1 MSRSEELPVT
11 GATAAQAAG
20 PTTAARPA
28 QHLLSKVPEVS
39 VFFWVIKILTTGM
52 GETTSDFLGKL
63 PIVFAVLSVLACIGV
78 FVGAMT
84 LQFRNDRYV
93 PWVYWLCVVMISI
106 FGTMAADVVHVGLK
120 LPYEASTA
128 LYVIALAVIFVAWY
142 RSEGTLS
149 IHSIHTR
156 RRETFYWLTVCATF
170 ALGTATGDMTATT
183 LHLGYLPSALM
194 FLVLIVIPALAHA
207 NYRRTGI
214 GLAAV
219 PAFWA
224 SYVLTRPL
232 GASFADWMGVSTHRK
247 GLGWGTGPVSGVLL
261 VVIVGLVGYL
271 TLTHRDVEPADLEP
285 VA

>member
-1 MSRSEELPVT
+1 MTGVT
-11 GATAAQAAG
+11 TDQAG
-20 PTTAARPA
+20 RPSTTTLPA
-28 QHLLSKVPEVS
+28 QHLLSKVPEVT
-39 VFFWVIKILTTGM
+39 VFFWIIKILTTGM
-52 GETTSDFLGKL
+52 GETTSDFFGKL
-63 PIVFAVLSVLACIGV
+63 PIPGAVAA
-78 FVGAMT
+78 VGAS
-84 LQFRNDRYV
+84 LALFAWVLRRQFLGDRYV
-93 PWVYWLCVVMISI
+93 PWVYWTCVVMISI

-128 LYVIALAVIFVAWY
+128 LYLIALAVIFVAWY

-183 LHLGYLPSALM
+183 LHLGYFPSAVM
-194 FLVLIVIPALAHA
+194 FSVLIVIPALAHA
-207 NYRRTGI
+207 NYRRTGT
-214 GLAAV
+214 GLAAI

-232 GASFADWMGVSTHRK
+232 GASFADWMGVDKARN

-261 VVIVGLVGYL
+261 VVILGLVGYL
-271 TLTHRDVEPADLEP
+271 TLTHKDIERADLVAEGLEPA
-285 VA
+285 V